1 MEYLD
6 YYKVLGVDKSATEA
20 QIKKAYRKLARESH
34 PDMNPGDKKAEDRFK
49 RINEAYEV
57 LSDQDKRRKYDQLG
71 ASYQQYQHT
80 GGDPRGFDW
89 SQWANSMGGGRRVEY
104 SGDLGDLFGSG
115 DFSDFF
121 QSIFGG
127 MDMGQGAS
135 PRSGRRARSSVYE
148 SPGALRGQDMDQEVE
163 ITLEEAFQGTTR
175 VLQKG
180 NQRLDVKIPAGART
194 GTRVRLA
201 GQGSSGPG
209 SGPAGDLYLVVKVLP
224 HETFEREGDDLRC
237 ELPVDLYTA
246 ILGGE
251 AVVRTLDGEV
261 KLKIPPETQAGR
273 VIRLAGQ
280 GMPKLR
286 EPASRGDLRVKVRVM
301 IPQRLTARER
311 ELFQELA
318 RLR

>member
-1 MEYLD
+1 MEYQD
-6 YYKVLGVDKSATEA
+6 YYKVLGVDKNATAA
-20 QIKKAYRKLARESH
+20 QIKKAYRKLARKSH

-57 LSDQDKRRKYDQLG
+57 LSDQEKRRRYDQLG
-71 ASYQQYQHT
+71 ASYQQYQHM

-89 SQWANSMGGGRRVEY
+89 SQWSGRPGGRVEY
-104 SGDLGDLFGSG
+104 SGDLGDL
-115 DFSDFF
+115 SDFF

-127 MDMGQGAS
+127 MGMGQGAS
-135 PRSGRRARSSVYE
+135 PRSGRRTRSSVYE
-148 SPGALRGQDMDQEVE
+148 SPGALRGQDVDQEVE
-163 ITLEEAFQGTTR
+163 ITLEEAFHGTTR

-180 NQRLDVKIPAGART
+180 DQRLDVKIPAGART
-194 GTRVRLA
+194 GTKVRLA
-201 GQGSSGPG
+201 GQGSSGLG
-209 SGPAGDLYLVVKVLP
+209 SGQAGDLYLVVKVLP

-251 AVVRTLDGEV
+251 AVVRTLEGEV
-261 KLKIPPETQAGR
+261 KLKITPETQSGR
-273 VIRLAGQ
+273 VFRLAGQ
-280 GMPKLR
+280 GMPRLR

-301 IPQRLTARER
+301 IPQPLTARER

-318 RLR
+318 TLR